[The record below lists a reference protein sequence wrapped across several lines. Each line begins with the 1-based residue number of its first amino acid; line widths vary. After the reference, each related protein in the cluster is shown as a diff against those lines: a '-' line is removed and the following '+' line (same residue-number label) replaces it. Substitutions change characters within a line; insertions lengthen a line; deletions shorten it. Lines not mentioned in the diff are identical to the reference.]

1 VFDLTLVPHL
11 ILLLFTPGNEITL
24 ANSGKKQTSKTNRDD
39 RRCARV
45 ILRNWIEMEVT
56 ELQLAIFRRIRVEI
70 EKLLSAKMIASHNHI
85 SAASGTCGNREIETR
100 SRLLA
105 SILNILVSNSATSD

>member
-1 VFDLTLVPHL
+1 MVPHL

-24 ANSGKKQTSKTNRDD
+24 ANSGKKQTSKTNRD
-39 RRCARV
+39 RRSARV

-70 EKLLSAKMIASHNHI
+70 EKLLLAKMTATKSKHNYNV
-85 SAASGTCGNREIETR
+85 SARGKREIEKR

-105 SILNILVSNSATSD
+105 SILNILVNTSATTD